1 MKRLLYLTLLLFPP
15 GYMLP
20 PVLGDE
26 TTPPSQAADHADEGE
41 ELDLAVQLTVQ
52 AFREMS
58 ESLRAMQDAA
68 STVREAERLRK
79 AMSLRYKLYDMSFS
93 YERYQE
99 RCAAE
104 VGELEKACD
113 DELERLTEKDF
124 FGVMPVR
131 ALFCSDRSTLAST
144 GETLSC
150 ANPLSKEE
158 TSALVEKRKEV
169 IALYLEKNKWLEGG
183 PGFTR
188 DQAWVIKAEADVIPR
203 ERHLLRA
210 LWMKEGYCGQSL
222 HCVDDRYYDCLYI
235 LIMHDGEPY
244 RLEQWFDITAYW
256 QAESEKE

>member
-1 MKRLLYLTLLLFPP
+1 MKKLTYFSLLFFPL

-20 PVLGDE
+20 LVLGDE
-26 TTPPSQAADHADEGE
+26 AAPLSQESGNEEDEE

-99 RCAAE
+99 RCAAKVAE
-104 VGELEKACD
+104 WEKVCH
-113 DELERLTEKDF
+113 DELDRLMEKDF

-131 ALFCSDRSTLAST
+131 ALFCSDRSTLASM
-144 GETLSC
+144 GETLRY

-158 TSALVEKRKEV
+158 TSALVENRKE
-169 IALYLEKNKWLEGG
+169 ALARYLEKNKWLEGG

-188 DQAWVIKAEADVIPR
+188 EQAWVIKAEADVIPR
-203 ERHLLRA
+203 ERHLLRT
-210 LWMKEGYCGQSL
+210 LWMKGYCGQSL
-222 HCVDDRYYDCLYI
+222 HCADGRYYDCLYI

-256 QAESEKE
+256 QAESAKK

>member
-1 MKRLLYLTLLLFPP
+1 MKRLVYFSLLCFPL

-20 PVLGDE
+20 PAFGDDAA
-26 TTPPSQAADHADEGE
+26 PPPQESLNEDEGE
-41 ELDLAVQLTVQ
+41 ELDLAVQMTVQ

-58 ESLRAMQDAA
+58 EALRAMRDAA

-79 AMSLRYKLYDMSFS
+79 AMSLRYKLYGMSFN

-104 VGELEKACD
+104 VGGLEKVCG
-113 DELERLTEKDF
+113 DELKRLAEKDF

-131 ALFCSDRSTLAST
+131 ALFCADSGTLAST
-144 GETLSC
+144 GETLRC
-150 ANPLSKEE
+150 ANPLSKEDV
-158 TSALVEKRKEV
+158 SALVENRKEA
-169 IALYLEKNKWLEGG
+169 IAQYLEKNKWLEGG

-188 DQAWVIKAEADVIPR
+188 GQAWVIKVEADVISR
-203 ERHLLRA
+203 ERHLLRT
-210 LWMKEGYCGQSL
+210 LWMKGYSGQSL
-222 HCVDDRYYDCLYI
+222 HCVDGRYYDCLYI

-256 QAESEKE
+256 QAESAKK

>member
-1 MKRLLYLTLLLFPP
+1 MKRLVYFSLLFFPL

-26 TTPPSQAADHADEGE
+26 ATPPSRESGYADEGE

-58 ESLRAMQDAA
+58 ESLRAMQDAV
-68 STVREAERLRK
+68 STVREAERFRK

-104 VGELEKACD
+104 IRELEKACD
-113 DELERLTEKDF
+113 DELKRLIEKDF

-131 ALFCSDRSTLAST
+131 ALFCSDRSTLVST
-144 GETLSC
+144 GETLCC
-150 ANPLSKEE
+150 ADPLSKEE
-158 TSALVEKRKEV
+158 TLALVEKRKDA
-169 IALYLEKNKWLEGG
+169 IARYLEKNKWLEGG

-188 DQAWVIKAEADVIPR
+188 AQAWVIKAEADVIPR
-203 ERHLLRA
+203 ERHLLRT
-210 LWMKEGYCGQSL
+210 LWMKGYCGQSL
-222 HCVDDRYYDCLYI
+222 HCADNRYYDCLYI

-256 QAESEKE
+256 QAESAKK